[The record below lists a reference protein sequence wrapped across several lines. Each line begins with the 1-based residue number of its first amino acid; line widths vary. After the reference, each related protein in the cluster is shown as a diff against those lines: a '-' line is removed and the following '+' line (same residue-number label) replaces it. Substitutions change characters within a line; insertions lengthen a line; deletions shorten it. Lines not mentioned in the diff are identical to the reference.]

1 MKKIIILIAL
11 VFPLFIHSQIMNEKY
26 LLFSNDKK
34 SEYLTIE
41 NDSIL
46 KIKPIF
52 NGGIYFEENYK
63 EKKFHYKISKDSISI
78 LQFEN
83 NTDIRFKI
91 GPCYLEN
98 ADRKEIYV
106 IRDDFKSDPGIAYRY
121 KNKTYWH
128 TTEINQDK
136 IFYYDKL
143 QDIKTRNQLKKIV
156 KKIPHEHFQMN
167 RYHGY
172 DAFYLFGYSYVFG
185 IIEIKDLSK

>member
-1 MKKIIILIAL
+1 MKKIIFLIAL
-11 VFPLFIHSQIMNEKY
+11 LLPLFIYSQIMNEKY

-46 KIKPIF
+46 RVKPIF

-63 EKKFHYKISKDSISI
+63 EKKFHYKISMDSISI
-78 LQFEN
+78 FQFEN
-83 NTDIRFKI
+83 NTDVRFKI
-91 GPCYLEN
+91 GPRYLEN

-106 IRDDFKSDPGIAYRY
+106 IRDDFKLDPGISYRY
-121 KNKTYWH
+121 MNKTYWH

-172 DAFYLFGYSYVFG
+172 EAFYLDIHMYLV
-185 IIEIKDLSK
+185 